1 MIRAE
6 PPGEKEVS
14 GRWEDIHDRLDRLEA
29 RQAELLEDIKVVR
42 EQLLVIGGVLEQ
54 VRDKRLIGWSR
65 PPTSGPGLLLYR
77 FFELV
82 RSPGEALAFLS
93 ELERHARELSR
104 RTHRSGAAAPW
115 QLEFSY
121 PTYLRKLT
129 GALRELLF
137 GKAAPHYRIVHRG
150 SRRLA
155 GRRRKVLHV
164 IPNLNIGGS
173 TQLVIDLIEYLGL
186 ENEMQIL
193 TAKLPA
199 GGAPVGA
206 ITHLVPLGSRAPAFA
221 HVLDAFAPELVH
233 VHYWGG
239 SDEPWYAEAFSALSG
254 RGLPT
259 VENVNTPV
267 PPLRDPAVNAY
278 VFVSDY
284 VRTHFAADLDP
295 ALAHVI
301 HPGIDRTV
309 FQSGALPRA
318 PDADVADTVIMVY
331 RLERDKLDDASIEV
345 LIEIARQRPATRFLV
360 VGDGPLLDLFVERTV
375 ETGVRANFEFTGSV
389 PFAAL
394 PELYGR
400 AGTFIAPVVRE
411 SFGQVVPF
419 AMNMGL
425 AVCGNDI
432 GALSEILDGTETL
445 GRDPADTVAKAV
457 ALLDDTERRAAL
469 GARNRTRSAMFGV
482 EQMVERYAELYEGL
496 VPALDMPGF
505 PPARIFR

>member
-29 RQAELLEDIKVVR
+29 RQAELLEDVKVVR

-82 RSPGEALAFLS
+82 RSPGEALVFLG
-93 ELERHARELSR
+93 ELERHAREVSR
-104 RTHRSGAAAPW
+104 HTRRAGPSAPW
-115 QLEFSY
+115 QLAFSY
-121 PTYLRKLT
+121 TTYLRRLT

-150 SRRLA
+150 ERRLA

-206 ITHLVPLGSRAPAFA
+206 IAHLVPLGSRAPAFA

-233 VHYWGG
+233 VQYWGG
-239 SDEPWYAEAFSALSG
+239 SDEPWYAEAFAALRG
-254 RGLPT
+254 RGLPII
-259 VENVNTPV
+259 ENVNTPV
-267 PPLRDPAVNAY
+267 PPLLDPGVNAY
-278 VFVSDY
+278 AFVSDY
-284 VRTHFAADLDP
+284 VRTHFAAGLDP

-301 HPGIDRTV
+301 HPGIDRSLFRSV
-309 FQSGALPRA
+309 PAARA
-318 PDADVADTVIMVY
+318 GDADVADTVVMVY

-360 VGDGPLLDLFVERTV
+360 VGDGPLLDLFVQRTI

-389 PFAAL
+389 PFGAL

-400 AGTFIAPVVRE
+400 AGIFIAPVVRE

-432 GALSEILDGTETL
+432 GALSEILDGAETL
-445 GRDPADTVAKAV
+445 GRDPADTAARAL
-457 ALLDDTERRAAL
+457 ALLNDADRRAAL
-469 GARNRTRSAMFGV
+469 GERNRVRSAIFGV
-482 EQMVERYAELYEGL
+482 EEMVERYAGLYEQL

-505 PPARIFR
+505 PPAQIFR

>member
-6 PPGEKEVS
+6 PPGEKDVS
-14 GRWEDIHDRLDRLEA
+14 GRWKDISDRLDRLEA
-29 RQAELLEDIKVVR
+29 RQAALLEDIKVVR

-77 FFELV
+77 LFELV
-82 RSPGEALAFLS
+82 RSPREALSFLG
-93 ELERHARELSR
+93 EFERHAREVSR
-104 RTHRSGAAAPW
+104 RTRRSGPSAPW
-115 QLEFSY
+115 VMHFA
-121 PTYLRKLT
+121 P
-129 GALRELLF
+129 GAYGRRLAAMSWELLF

-155 GRRRKVLHV
+155 GRRRKVLHI

-173 TQLVIDLIEYLGL
+173 TQLVIDLFEHLGL

-193 TAKLPA
+193 TAKFPA

-206 ITHLVPLGSRAPAFA
+206 ITHLVPLGSRASAFA
-221 HVLDAFAPELVH
+221 HVLDAFDPELVH

-239 SDEPWYAEAFSALSG
+239 SDEPWYAEAFGALSG
-254 RGLPT
+254 RDLPT

-267 PPLRDPAVNAY
+267 PPLRHPAVNAY

-295 ALAHVI
+295 GLAHVI
-301 HPGIDRTV
+301 YPGIDRQM
-309 FQSGALPRA
+309 FGAGA
-318 PDADVADTVIMVY
+318 PGRLAERDVGDTVIMVY

-345 LIEIARQRPATRFLV
+345 LIEIARQRPATRFLI
-360 VGDGPLLDLFVERTV
+360 VGDGPLLDPFVARTV
-375 ETGVRANFEFTGSV
+375 QTGVRANFEFTGSV
-389 PFAAL
+389 PFSAL
-394 PELYGR
+394 PALYAR

-432 GALSEILDGTETL
+432 GALSEILQGTQTL
-445 GRDPADTVAKAV
+445 GLDPADTVAKTV
-457 ALLDDTERRAAL
+457 ALLDDPERRVAL
-469 GARNRTRSAMFGV
+469 GERNRARSAAFGV
-482 EQMVERYAELYEGL
+482 EEMVERYAALYDAL
-496 VPALDMPGF
+496 RPALDMPGF
-505 PPARIFR
+505 PPAQIFR